1 MERHEL
7 LRANATTR
15 YWTDGDAGDPALVF
29 LHGATL
35 DHRSWD
41 PQVEALHSRY
51 RVVVPDL
58 RGHGESAAPEPFAFA
73 SAVDDVVT
81 LLDELGLERVGLVG
95 LSLGG
100 NIAQEIVHRDPG
112 RVAALVVAD
121 STCNTAARH
130 ALQAPMS
137 IAALSGL
144 GLMGREAFL
153 QATANVTAQ
162 NAEVQRYVRE
172 VNRTRS
178 TRSSLQILTAMLS
191 EALRPGEDYRLPIPS
206 LLMHGDGDQL
216 GDIVAGTRA
225 WATREPL
232 AEYVAVPH
240 ARHASN
246 QDNPQAFNAA
256 LISFLDRVVER
267 TNTDGRP
274 ATLTAVSGSV
284 RR

>member
-15 YWTDGDAGDPALVF
+15 YWTDGDAGDPALVL

-73 SAVDDVVT
+73 SAVDDVVA

-191 EALRPGEDYRLPIPS
+191 EALRPEEDYRLPIPS